1 MHNHCIRI
9 LSLMISIQEKYQL
22 RIYFHSK
29 LVRKELEYINFNIN
43 SLAQIYMFLENLS
56 KINLVKS
63 NVRKLN

>member
-1 MHNHCIRI
+1 MRNHCIRI
-9 LSLMISIQEKYQL
+9 LSLMINIQEKYQS